1 MSLTS
6 PEARI
11 LQDSEGALLKALS
24 SVDAVKLCVELLRH
38 RLVSK
43 SVKNSFESLDHGN
56 VEIETRIRY
65 LLRLVNNKVEKDSG
79 CFKDF
84 LKVLVKMQ
92 LKEPSDHLSEELR
105 KWELLNEVNP
115 DFTSE
120 KGRKRRHAN
129 LGSRILVDNDVVI
142 LAEVLSDCSHKWE
155 EIGICLRLKQCEIK
169 ECGQATSFILKLSSI
184 FTRWLESTSL
194 HTVPANL
201 DSLSKVLRS
210 NIVGMP
216 DVADKLVQRFC
227 DKICETT
234 ICKPKKVCQCSPLR
248 ITYQSTDLEIE
259 NGKAALLEVRVEG
272 SEPVNYQW
280 KKDGQKLCEGT
291 HFFHVDGPFL
301 LIKSANVEVEG
312 IYSCTVSCSNNN
324 RAESDSVSLSVSYPS
339 ITQYFFDIY
348 SKFDELPKDSWPP
361 VTSTSFINL
370 ALITKKKLNSEI
382 FDYTVQGDIDDILEE
397 KEKIEYEELFGK
409 YEIGTLLLVEG
420 RPGSGKTTLMHK
432 VTRDW
437 SLKKEILV
445 GAKLVI
451 LIPLRLFSSFNNDL
465 QFLDIIQHY
474 INNGDEIQE
483 ILSHI
488 DKCRGKGVCFIID
501 GLDEYQLRDNTK
513 NTINKLML
521 HKLFPNSMVI
531 VASRPAGS
539 AKLRVKGKVSK
550 RVEVLGFS
558 KKEIFS
564 YIEKYRF
571 EEVEVAAKLVQ
582 YLNRHNKVL
591 HMCYLPVH
599 AAMICYLYSEMGDNI
614 PQTETKIYETFTI
627 SSVKRILM
635 RENELL
641 HENFCSMEDLES
653 DLQTQYYKI
662 CELAFTMTVAS
673 KQAIHQKDTA
683 VSLSSAGSDS
693 LSLGLVTIDS
703 AAKLFKSSEEFY
715 TYLHLTFQEYL
726 ASVYLTKLDKDELL
740 RIIDL
745 HKDKPEFTMVWRFLS
760 GSINFSN
767 KICLLDMLLSSK
779 SMDTMSKVLCGFESQ
794 QQEVCD
800 YLLQSGT
807 LYFKDH
813 NFLASDF
820 VAISFVMYTS
830 QHFLTRLE
838 LLECSVDEEG
848 ISLMIENLTSEHF
861 NKITYLGFNKK
872 NCTVSQFKVLN
883 KLLQILPS
891 LKILNLEETDL
902 SKSGI
907 MELTSGVHLPYLK
920 SLQIK
925 IPLKPSVYGVKIL
938 QKMKFNSKNLD
949 HVQFQLS
956 KSKKN
961 ETTEVDFDC
970 QVLYEVFED
979 SLCWN
984 PRYPLINNLSG
995 HIRFIDYSN
1004 CSDLVLVNCG
1014 IEDHH
1019 IETLVKSLATYNQL
1033 KVLKLDFNNI
1043 SGEGATLLAS
1053 SFEKFSSIKTFSA
1066 HCNQIDDYG
1075 ALELVKTFANLQSLV
1090 RILDLQCNAISKKG
1104 VLAVIEVARNISR
1117 NFQLYITVNTL
1128 GFANSNL
1135 NYVDIQLLYASVQ
1148 GIWKGNSVAKAKA
1161 LMCCKFVPEVS
1172 INSTNNS
1179 RLNLQWTA
1187 HGDIGTLVEGLK
1199 LCKNTVDIV
1208 ICKQSANTKAI
1219 PLYNQCSR
1227 SQHLQDYVGIG
1238 SSGATIFADAL
1249 KNWTNIHTLNL
1260 CDNEIGSSGAEALA
1274 AALKNCTSI
1283 HTLNLGLNDIGSSG
1297 AEALAAALKNCT
1309 SIHTFNLGLNDIGS
1323 SGAEALAA
1331 ALKNCTSIHTLDLDD
1346 NGIGSSGAEA
1356 LAAALKN
1363 CTSIHTLNLVGN
1375 GIGSSGAEALAA
1387 ALKNCTNVHSLNLY
1401 YNRIGSSGAEALAAA
1416 LKNCTSI
1423 HTLNLGLN
1431 DIGSS
1436 GAEALAAA
1444 LKNCTSIHTLNL
1456 SGNGIGS
1463 SGAEALA
1470 AALKNCTSI
1479 HTLNLSGN
1487 GIGSSGAEA
1496 LAAALKHCTSIH
1508 TLNLG
1513 LNDIGSS
1520 GAEALAAALKN
1531 CTSIHTLNLGL
1542 NDIGSSGAE
1551 ALAAAL
1557 KNCTSIHT
1565 LNLGGN
1571 GIGSSGAEALAAAL
1585 KNCTSIHTLDLDDNG
1600 IGSSGAEALA
1610 AALKNCTSIH
1620 TLNLVGNGIGSSGAE
1635 ALAAALKNCTNVHS
1649 LNLYYNR
1656 IGSSG
1661 AEALAAA
1668 LKNCTSIHT
1677 LNLGLN
1683 DIGSSGAEALAAA
1696 LKNCTSIHTLNLGLN
1711 DIGSSGA
1718 EALAAALK
1726 NCTSINTLNLGG
1738 NEIGSSGAASL
1749 AAAVKNCT
1757 SILI

>member
-11 LQDSEGALLKALS
+11 LQHSEGALLEALR
-24 SVDAVKLCVELLRH
+24 SVDAAKLCVELLRH

-56 VEIETRIRY
+56 VEVETRVRY

-92 LKEPSDHLSEELR
+92 LKEPSDHLSEELC

-155 EIGICLRLKQCEIK
+155 EIGICLQLKQCEIK
-169 ECGQATSFILKLSSI
+169 ECGQATSFILKLSNI

-194 HTVPANL
+194 HTAPANL

-234 ICKPKKVCQCSPLR
+234 ICKPKKVCQRSPLR

-259 NGKAALLEVRVEG
+259 NGKAALLEVRVE
-272 SEPVNYQW
+272 SNEPVNYQW
-280 KKDGQKLCEGT
+280 KKDGQTLCEGT

-301 LIKSANVEVEG
+301 LIQSVNVEVEG

-324 RAESDSVSLSVSYPS
+324 RAESDSMNLSVSYPS

-348 SKFDELPKDSWPP
+348 SKFDELLKDSWPP

-370 ALITKKKLNSEI
+370 ALITKKKLKSEI

-397 KEKIEYEELFGK
+397 KEKIEYAELFGK

-451 LIPLRLFSSFNNDL
+451 LIPLRLFSSFKNDL
-465 QFLDIIQHY
+465 QLSDIIQHY
-474 INNGDEIQE
+474 IDNSDEVQE

-488 DKCRGKGVCFIID
+488 NKYKGLGVCFIID

-558 KKEIFS
+558 KREIFS

-571 EEVEVAAKLVQ
+571 EKVEVAAELVQ

-599 AAMICYLYSEMGDNI
+599 AAMICYLYSKMGDNI
-614 PQTETKIYETFTI
+614 PQTETIIYETFTFW
-627 SSVKRILM
+627 SVKRILM

-745 HKDKPEFTMVWRFLS
+745 HKDNPEFTMVWRFFC

-767 KICLLDMLLSSK
+767 KTFLLDMLLSSK

-794 QQEVCD
+794 QQKVCD

-820 VAISFVMYTS
+820 VAFSFVMYTS

-861 NKITYLGFNKK
+861 NKITHLGFHKK
-872 NCTVSQFKVLN
+872 NSTVSQFKVLN
-883 KLLQILPS
+883 KLLQVLPS
-891 LKILNLEETDL
+891 LKILNLEETYL

-907 MELTSGVHLPYLK
+907 MELTSGVHLPYLR

-925 IPLKPSVYGVKIL
+925 IPLKPSVYDVKIL
-938 QKMKFNSKNLD
+938 QKMKFNSKNLN

-961 ETTEVDFDC
+961 ETIKVDFNC

-995 HIRFIDYSN
+995 HIRLIDYSN

-1014 IEDHH
+1014 IEDYH

-1043 SGEGATLLAS
+1043 SGGGATLLAS
-1053 SFEKFSSIKTFSA
+1053 SFEKLSSIKIFSA

-1075 ALELVKTFANLQSLV
+1075 ALELAKTFANLSLV
-1090 RILDLQCNAISKKG
+1090 RELDLQCNPISKKG
-1104 VLAVIEVARNISR
+1104 VLAVIEATRNISR
-1117 NFQLYITVNTL
+1117 DFQLYITVNTL

-1135 NYVDIQLLYASVQ
+1135 NYVNIQSLYTSVQ
-1148 GIWKGNSVAKAKA
+1148 GIWKGNGVAKAKA
-1161 LMCCKFVPEVS
+1161 LMCCKFVPEIS
-1172 INSTNNS
+1172 INGINNS

-1187 HGDIGTLVEGLK
+1187 HGDIETLLGGLK
-1199 LCKNTVDIV
+1199 LCKNTVEIV
-1208 ICKQSANTKAI
+1208 LCKQSVNTKAI

-1227 SQHLQDYVGIG
+1227 SQQLQDYVDIG

-1260 CDNEIGSSGAEALA
+1260 SDNGIGSSGAEALA

-1283 HTLNLGLNDIGSSG
+1283 QTLDLGVNDIGSSG
-1297 AEALAAALKNCT
+1297 AEALASALN
-1309 SIHTFNLGLNDIGS
+1309 
-1323 SGAEALAA
+1323 
-1331 ALKNCTSIHTLDLDD
+1331 NCTSIHTLDLYD

-1363 CTSIHTLNLVGN
+1363 CTSIHTLNLDYN
-1375 GIGSSGAEALAA
+1375 GIGSSGAEALAD
-1387 ALKNCTNVHSLNLY
+1387 ALKNCTSIHTLDLGLNQ
-1401 YNRIGSSGAEALAAA
+1401 IGSFGAEALAAA

-1423 HTLNLGLN
+1423 HTLDLV
-1431 DIGSS
+1431 
-1436 GAEALAAA
+1436 
-1444 LKNCTSIHTLNL
+1444 
-1456 SGNGIGS
+1456 GNGIGS

-1470 AALKNCTSI
+1470 AALENCTSI
-1479 HTLNLSGN
+1479 HSLNLGGN

-1496 LAAALKHCTSIH
+1496 LAT
-1508 TLNLG
+1508 
-1513 LNDIGSS
+1513 
-1520 GAEALAAALKN
+1520 
-1531 CTSIHTLNLGL
+1531 
-1542 NDIGSSGAE
+1542 
-1551 ALAAAL
+1551 AL

-1585 KNCTSIHTLDLDDNG
+1585 NNCTSIHTLDLGLNQIGSFGTEALAAALKNCTSIHTLDLVGNEIGSSGAEALAAALDNCTSIHTMDLGLNHIGSPGAEALAAALKNCTSIHTLSLDGNG

-1620 TLNLVGNGIGSSGAE
+1620 TLDLGGNEIGSSGAE
-1635 ALAAALKNCTNVHS
+1635 ALAAALENCTSIHTLDLG
-1649 LNLYYNR
+1649 LNH
-1656 IGSSG
+1656 IGSPG

-1677 LNLGLN
+1677 LNLGEN
-1683 DIGSSGAEALAAA
+1683 EIGSSGAVALAAA
-1696 LKNCTSIHTLNLGLN
+1696 LKNCTSIH
-1711 DIGSSGA
+1711 I
-1718 EALAAALK
+1718 
-1726 NCTSINTLNLGG
+1726 
-1738 NEIGSSGAASL
+1738 
-1749 AAAVKNCT
+1749 
-1757 SILI
+1757 